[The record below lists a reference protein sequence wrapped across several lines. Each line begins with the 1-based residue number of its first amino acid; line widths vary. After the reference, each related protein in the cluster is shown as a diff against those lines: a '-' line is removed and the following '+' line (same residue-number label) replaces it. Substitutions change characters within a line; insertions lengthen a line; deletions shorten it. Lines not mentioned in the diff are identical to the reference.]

1 MSLAFLCPGQ
11 GSQNVGMGQDI
22 FDNSDLAKSYFET
35 ANEILEVDIQDIM
48 FNGPEQSLKQTQ
60 YTQPA
65 LYIVAVTIG
74 LLLMEKGIK
83 PTSVAVIV

>member
-35 ANEILEVDIQDIM
+35 ANEILDVDIQDIM

-60 YTQPA
+60 YT
-65 LYIVAVTIG
+65 LYCCCNNWFTFDG
-74 LLLMEKGIK
+74 KRN
-83 PTSVAVIV
+83 

>member
-35 ANEILEVDIQDIM
+35 ANEILEENIQLIHLQ
-48 FNGPEQSLKQTQ
+48 EHSILK
-60 YTQPA
+60 
-65 LYIVAVTIG
+65 LG
-74 LLLMEKGIK
+74 
-83 PTSVAVIV
+83 